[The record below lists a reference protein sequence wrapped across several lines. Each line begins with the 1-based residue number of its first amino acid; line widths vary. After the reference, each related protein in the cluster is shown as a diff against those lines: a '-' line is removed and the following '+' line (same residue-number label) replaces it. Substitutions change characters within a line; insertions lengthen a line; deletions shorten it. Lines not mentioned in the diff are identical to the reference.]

1 MSYWGDGSM
10 RIFVDAYTEKNL
22 GDDLFLKILFDR
34 YPKNIEWFV
43 KSNNQEN
50 LEAFRNYGNV
60 YHFDKGQ
67 LRYKEFDAVIN
78 IGGSIFMQNGNWW
91 IKHLVKRLIYALPM
105 KLHKKPVFIIGCNYG
120 PSNSKL
126 MYRLNKLYIKYFV
139 RDISFRDNESYSLF
153 KDLQNVRFSPDI
165 VYSLENKLI
174 KRETSKNLGISIMHF
189 EDKKVND
196 VYINKMVEITKA
208 FLNDG
213 YEVEFFSFCENQNDE
228 QTFINIETLLGKKIV
243 HNLYSGKDLNAYLE
257 RFSIQDYF
265 ITLRFHSLILSQI
278 YNITYY
284 PIIYS
289 KKTSN
294 VLEDQGF
301 KGNYTTIENIDVL
314 TVDQI
319 KRQFEDKSINFGMKQ
334 EIKINAAEHFQEI
347 DQFLK
352 VNMSDVWK
360 TAPTVENVKNLQ

>member
-1 MSYWGDGSM
+1 MEYGGDGSM
-10 RIFVDAYTEKNL
+10 RILVDAYTEKNL

-34 YPKNIEWFV
+34 YPNNIEWFV
-43 KSNNQEN
+43 KSKNQEN
-50 LEAFRNYGNV
+50 LQAFRNYGNV
-60 YHFDKGQ
+60 YHFNKGQ
-67 LRYKEFDAVIN
+67 LSYKDFDAVIN
-78 IGGSIFMQNGNWW
+78 IGGSIFTQNGNWW
-91 IKHLVKRLIYALPM
+91 IKQLIKRLMYALPM
-105 KLHKKPVFIIGCNYG
+105 KLHKKPVYIIGCNYG

-126 MYRLNKLYIKYFV
+126 MYILNKLYIQHFV

-153 KDLQNVRFSPDI
+153 ENLPNVRFSPDI

-174 KRETSKNLGISIMHF
+174 KREKSKKLGISIMHF

-196 VYINKMVEITKA
+196 TYIHKMVELTKL
-208 FLNDG
+208 FLIDG

-228 QTFINIETLLGKKIV
+228 QTFIKIETILGKKLV
-243 HNLYSGKDLNAYLE
+243 HNLYRGKDLNAYLE

-265 ITLRFHSLILSQI
+265 ITLRFHSLILAQI
-278 YNITYY
+278 YNTTYY

-301 KGNYTTIENIDVL
+301 KGNYTTIEHINCLTIDH
-314 TVDQI
+314 I
-319 KRQFEDKSINFGMKQ
+319 KRQFKDNSINFGLKQ
-334 EIKINAAEHFQEI
+334 EISINAAEHFKEI

-352 VNMSDVWK
+352 LNKSNVWK
-360 TAPTVENVKNLQ
+360 AAPTVENVKNLQ